1 VSEERRIKFLED
13 LDKNFFTEW
22 LNNMLQD
29 WSQLIFE

>member
-22 LNNMLQD
+22 LKNMLH
-29 WSQLIFE
+29 EV